1 MWSPAKFIINNNAK
15 VPVLMNLFN
24 MTVFKTKIK
33 RATDRQRDRE
43 TDREKMK
50 GAKGENVAMKGA
62 KEKEKDYGD
71 REEARRS
78 G

>member
-15 VPVLMNLFN
+15 VPVLINLFN

-33 RATDRQRDRE
+33 RETDRQRDRE

-50 GAKGENVAMKGA
+50 GAK
-62 KEKEKDYGD
+62 EKEKDYGD
-71 REEARRS
+71 REEAWRS